1 MWCPSC
7 GSDHRPDVTTC
18 PECGER
24 LVEALPPED
33 HQGSELVLVWE
44 GSDPD
49 ELPLVESLLQDAGI
63 PFVVQGEEAFGVLPL
78 TVTGVRV
85 MVPEPQAAE
94 AARVLES
101 GDDSALE

>member
-7 GSDHRPDVTTC
+7 GSDHRAELTTC

-24 LVEALPPED
+24 LVAALAEPD
-33 HQGSELVLVWE
+33 HDGPDLVTVWE

-63 PFVVQGEEAFGVLPL
+63 PFVVHGEEAFGVLPL

-85 MVPEPQAAE
+85 LVAE
-94 AARVLES
+94 SLAGDAVRVLER
-101 GDDSALE
+101 EE